1 MTDKAETPEEWA
13 IVEIM
18 GHNRTAGR
26 CQEVTRFGAV
36 MLRVDRPHDD
46 GTFTTEFYGGSSIYA
61 YRPCAEALARH
72 AAGQLY
78 ENRPIAPLDYRL
90 PPPEAVEEDPGLP
103 FEAAPQHGVYV
114 DDEPF

>member
-1 MTDKAETPEEWA
+1 MSEPTEEWA
-13 IVEIM
+13 VVEIM

-61 YRPCAEALARH
+61 YRPTTEPLARK

-90 PPPEAVEEDPGLP
+90 PAPVMEDPGLP
-103 FEAAPQHGVYV
+103 AEYGAV
-114 DDEPF
+114 DEFADEPDELGDEF